1 MSELIEVIDCVDA
14 SPDTIVTR
22 FPLKGTAN
30 IKMGAQLIVRES
42 QSAIF
47 FRDGRALDT
56 FGPGRHTLST
66 LNIPLLTRALSL
78 PTGFKSPFQAE
89 VLFVNG
95 KTFANQKWGTA
106 EPILFRDEELQMVR
120 LRSFGIYS
128 FRVTHPQVFANTLVG
143 TVGELSTGG
152 VASFFKNLI
161 VAHTADFLGEHLR
174 TLLDLPQLYSE
185 LAAGIEAHVISDFA
199 KYGVAISDFK
209 ILSISPPDSV
219 QEMIDKRSS
228 IAALGSMDQF
238 MRFQAAQALENASRG
253 GAASGEEGAGSGLM
267 GAGVGIGAGL
277 GMGGGLAGMV
287 AGAFQST
294 GESCSSCHANLA
306 ADARF
311 CPGCGQPRATASTC
325 SSCRAQLPNGASFCP
340 GCGQRQGG
348 SSCPECQA
356 PNPAGARFCTDC
368 GHSLS

>member
-1 MSELIEVIDCVDA
+1 
-14 SPDTIVTR
+14 
-22 FPLKGTAN
+22 
-30 IKMGAQLIVRES
+30 
-42 QSAIF
+42 
-47 FRDGRALDT
+47 
-56 FGPGRHTLST
+56 
-66 LNIPLLTRALSL
+66 
-78 PTGFKSPFQAE
+78 
-89 VLFVNG
+89 
-95 KTFANQKWGTA
+95 
-106 EPILFRDEELQMVR
+106 
-120 LRSFGIYS
+120 
-128 FRVTHPQVFANTLVG
+128 
-143 TVGELSTGG
+143 
-152 VASFFKNLI
+152 
-161 VAHTADFLGEHLR
+161 
-174 TLLDLPQLYSE
+174 
-185 LAAGIEAHVISDFA
+185 VISDFA

-267 GAGVGIGAGL
+267 AAGVGIGAGL

-287 AGAFQST
+287 SSAFQST

-311 CPGCGQPRATASTC
+311 CQGCGQPRATASSC

-340 GCGQRQGG
+340 GCGQQQGG

-356 PNPAGARFCTDC
+356 PSPAGARFCTAC